1 MPNFSGKWSQN
12 QILYNDLG
20 FYKVPGAPTSVS
32 ATNGN
37 TQSVVSFTAPTYTGL
52 PAEITGYRARAT
64 VQAGRT
70 IAVTVVN
77 AGSGNKYNMD
87 GSAQPALTLIKGY
100 TYTFDQ
106 ADASNSSHTCG
117 IL

>member
-32 ATNGN
+32 ATGGN
-37 TQSVVSFTAPTYTGL
+37 AQSVVSFTAPTYAGL
-52 PAEITGYRARAT
+52 PATITGYRARAT

-70 IAVTVVN
+70 IPV
-77 AGSGNKYNMD
+77 
-87 GSAQPALTLIKGY
+87 I
-100 TYTFDQ
+100 
-106 ADASNSSHTCG
+106 
-117 IL
+117 